1 MLAEYSHHHPKTK
14 TMPYDLLKENIRNH
28 LPLPDEDLNAISNYF
43 KFSEV
48 KKKAFLLRG
57 GKTCRFEGF
66 VLKGCF
72 RVFTIDQKGNEINL
86 YFAASGWWLMDI
98 DSFTNQTPSD
108 LYIEALE
115 DSEVLLISRESK
127 SKLYQA
133 LPVVEK
139 LFRIIFQKALV
150 SWQRR
155 LVRNHSMTA
164 KERYAHFIGTYPTI
178 SAKLSNKHLAS
189 YLGISHEFLSK
200 IKNADKPG

>member
-1 MLAEYSHHHPKTK
+1 MLYN
-14 TMPYDLLKENIRNH
+14 LLKDNISKH
-28 LPLPDEDLNAISNYF
+28 LALSDQELDTISTHFSF
-43 KFSEV
+43 KEV
-48 KKKAFLLRG
+48 KKKSFLLRG

-86 YFAASGWWLMDI
+86 YFAVGGWWLMDI

-108 LYIEALE
+108 LFIQALE
-115 DSEVLLISRESK
+115 DSQVLLISREEK
-127 SKLYQA
+127 SKLYES

-164 KERYAHFIGTYPTI
+164 KERYLHFIDAYPSI
-178 SAKLSNKHLAS
+178 SAKLSNKNLAS

-200 IKNADKPG
+200 IKNADKAK